1 MFLAEKICFDIAL
14 FAYFV
19 VLLSKAIRDFLG
31 LFVDMSYSGLETL
44 NYLEE
49 LTHAVLDQ
57 NKDQIEVK

>member
-1 MFLAEKICFDIAL
+1 L

-19 VLLSKAIRDFLG
+19 VLLSKFIKDFLG